1 MEITIEQV
9 KEFARQQMDAMWHDN
24 SGTATIDMVK
34 FTHKGYCVVNPWMD
48 EKTQKE
54 VDPYKYY
61 GKHKTERFIEE
72 TMRKI
77 NTYRSPIESIRQEG
91 I

>member
-9 KEFARQQMDAMWHDN
+9 KELAWQQMDAMWHDN

-34 FTHKGYCVVNPWMD
+34 FTYKGYCVVNPWMD
-48 EKTQKE
+48 EKTQKA

-61 GKHKTERFIEE
+61 GKRRTEQFIEKAIRTIKRNKE
-72 TMRKI
+72 
-77 NTYRSPIESIRQEG
+77 IEANHKNRR
-91 I
+91 

>member
-1 MEITIEQV
+1 MKITIEQV
-9 KEFARQQMDAMWHDN
+9 KDFAWQQLDAMWHDN
-24 SGTATIDMVK
+24 SGTATVDMVK

-61 GKHKTERFIEE
+61 GERRTEQFIYEAIRTIQHNRE
-72 TMRKI
+72 IARQ
-77 NTYRSPIESIRQEG
+77 YRR
-91 I
+91 